1 VAAIEAVS
9 AREILDSRGNPTVEV
24 EVLLDD
30 NTVSRAAVP
39 SGASTGAFEAYELRD
54 GDPKRY
60 LGKGVQA
67 AVAAVIDVLGP
78 AIEDFEASDQR
89 AIDQA
94 LIEAD
99 GSPNKGTLGANAILG
114 VSLAAAKA
122 AAESA
127 DLALYQYVGGP
138 MAHVLPVPMMN
149 VINGG
154 AHADTAVDIQEFMIL
169 PLGAGSFREALRMG
183 TETYHAL
190 KAELKKAGMQTGLGD
205 EGGFAP
211 ELSSNRAA
219 LDFLMKA
226 IEQAGFTPG
235 AQIALGLDVAATEMF
250 SSGTYTFEVAERDA
264 AEAELARLSSRIE
277 TLSSELAQA
286 KSNELA
292 SKNSA
297 KQALAELNEQDAKL
311 ASQAEQLGRIRVQ
324 VEALQ
329 SELDRLTSVAE
340 SNDQAISQA
349 VQELEVAVSR
359 LREFENQGRPTQS
372 LSDLLQM
379 VKQDSSIWINERRF
393 IKGKF
398 NCQSGYGAFSYSHS
412 ALDDVISYI
421 RNQKKH
427 HRNKTFKEEY
437 KEFLTKFQIEH
448 QDEYLFEWIE

>member
-1 VAAIEAVS
+1 MAAIEAVS

-250 SSGTYTFEVAERDA
+250 SSGTYTFEGAERDA
-264 AEAELARLSSRIE
+264 AFLADYYAQLVADYPLVTIEDPLDENDWDGWAALTEALGHKVQLVGDDVFVTNPERLQQGISQGVANSLLVKVNQIGTLSETLDAVALAQRNNYTAVLSHRSGETEDTTIADLAVATNCGQIKTGAPARGERVAKYNQLLRIE
-277 TLSSELAQA
+277 E
-286 KSNELA
+286 
-292 SKNSA
+292 
-297 KQALAELNEQDAKL
+297 
-311 ASQAEQLGRIRVQ
+311 
-324 VEALQ
+324 
-329 SELDRLTSVAE
+329 ELDG
-340 SNDQAISQA
+340 QARYA
-349 VQELEVAVSR
+349 GAAA
-359 LREFENQGRPTQS
+359 FP
-372 LSDLLQM
+372 
-379 VKQDSSIWINERRF
+379 RF
-393 IKGKF
+393 SK
-398 NCQSGYGAFSYSHS
+398 
-412 ALDDVISYI
+412 
-421 RNQKKH
+421 
-427 HRNKTFKEEY
+427 
-437 KEFLTKFQIEH
+437 
-448 QDEYLFEWIE
+448 